1 MTQDPRL
8 PQPYLPA
15 KDPTLAAILSLIIPG
30 AGQFYAG
37 AAIKGVLFMVGAV
50 VSGLLTLMCIGWFF
64 LIPIWIFAPID
75 AHGSARAFNR
85 SQGYP
90 G

>member
-1 MTQDPRL
+1 MNDPRHL
-8 PQPYLPA
+8 PQPQLPA

-30 AGQFYAG
+30 AGQIYAG
-37 AAIKGVLFMVGAV
+37 STTKGVLFIVSSV
-50 VSGLLTLMCIGWFF
+50 ISGLLTLMCIGWFF
-64 LIPIWIFAPID
+64 LIPIWIAAPID
-75 AHGSARAFNR
+75 AHGTARAYNR